1 MRPGRLIRGR
11 GLTENDGHENDG
23 PSKLQDMKLQDTNL
37 QDIKTQGMTY
47 IAGHKNARLEIAGQI
62 INRDYITMQFFVVIF

>member
-1 MRPGRLIRGR
+1 
-11 GLTENDGHENDG
+11 
-23 PSKLQDMKLQDTNL
+23 MKLQDTNL

-62 INRDYITMQFFVVIF
+62 INRDYITMQFFIVIF